1 MGNGCFTLCLPTPPS
16 CACSPSPLHVP
27 RRMSKLSGGTHGG
40 TQTPSLLI
48 STESGAL
55 NQTLTHDETLSL
67 LHSLGNTGCL

>member
-16 CACSPSPLHVP
+16 CAWPPTLLQVP
-27 RRMSKLSGGTHGG
+27 RRMSLLSGGTHGG
-40 TQTPSLLI
+40 TPPPSLLI

-55 NQTLTHDETLSL
+55 NQTSTHDETLSL